1 MLHIQKMRD
10 RKNKERNG
18 QRHEQREY
26 KNDQVDK

>member
-10 RKNKERNG
+10 RKNEEGNG
-18 QRHEQREY
+18 QRHEHKEY